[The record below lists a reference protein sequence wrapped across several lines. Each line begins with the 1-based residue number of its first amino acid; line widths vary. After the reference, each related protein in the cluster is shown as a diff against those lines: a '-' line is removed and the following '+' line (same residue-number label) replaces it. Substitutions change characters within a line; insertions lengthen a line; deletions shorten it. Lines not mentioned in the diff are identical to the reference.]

1 MASPGQSTLF
11 TTFTELVTTT
21 YRNHSKEIADNISNH
36 NALFR
41 KLSAKGRIRTE
52 DSGLSIVQPLD
63 YAANSTYQR
72 YSGFDVLNVA
82 ASDVLSAAEYPWR
95 QVAVNVAASGLEIRT
110 NSGEN
115 RIINFV
121 KAKIKNAQRSMANGL
136 SSDLYSDGT
145 ATNQINGLQAIIHD
159 GDGAHQSGQ
168 GTVGGISAAYSGG
181 FAFWRNQVFDASL
194 ASVTPSATTIEN
206 SMMLPL
212 WLATT
217 RGMDTPDL
225 IVMDSV
231 YFSYFENSQTSLK
244 RYASASEAAGGIVS
258 LKYKTADVVYDS
270 SDSGMPASHGY
281 FINTDY
287 LELVAHKDANMD
299 VMPELRSVNQDA
311 IVIPVLFQGNL
322 VCSNRA
328 RQGVM
333 HA

>member
-21 YRNHSKEIADNISNH
+21 YRNHSSEVKDNISNH
-36 NALFR
+36 NALYR
-41 KLSAKGRIRTE
+41 RLMKKGRIRLE
-52 DSGLSIVQPLD
+52 DGGLSIVEPLD
-63 YAANSTYQR
+63 YAENSTYQR
-72 YSGFDVLNVA
+72 YSGYDVLSVQ
-82 ASDVLSAAEYPWR
+82 ASDVLSAAEFAWR
-95 QVAVNVAASGLEIRT
+95 QVACNVAASGLELRT

-121 KAKIKNAQRSMANGL
+121 KSKLKNGQRTMANGL
-136 SSDLYSDGT
+136 SEDLYSAGL
-145 ATNQINGLQAIIHD
+145 ASNQIGGLQHIIAD
-159 GDGAHQSGQ
+159 GDNVHQYGQ
-168 GTVGGISAAYSGG
+168 GTVGGINATN
-181 FAFWRNQVFDASL
+181 FPFWRNQVFDASV
-194 ASVTPSATTIEN
+194 AGVTPSATTIEN

-244 RYASASEAAGGIVS
+244 RYASSDEAQGGIVS

-270 SDSGMPASHGY
+270 SDSGMPASHAY
-281 FINTDY
+281 FVNTDY
-287 LELVAHKDANMD
+287 LELVAHQDANMEI
-299 VMPELRSVNQDA
+299 MPELQSVNQDA
-311 IVIPVLFQGNL
+311 VVIPILFMGNL
-322 VCSNRA
+322 CGSNRA